1 MMLMLMRWLCQRCG
15 RWCAQDRCGG
25 RRGPGR
31 AAGHRSGTP
40 RYWRAPL
47 PREQCGRRHT
57 RQVRVQVRPKAQRGR
72 GVGASFRLP
81 LHLLGLRRRLLHP
94 PCPIPSAFLPLPSAS
109 PNVCPPILF
118 PPPSSSTLHQ
128 RPGRFQVALWCGG
141 REDVGQGMSRVQD
154 DEAGCALIFPRIL
167 AMGARRQSRAAE
179 HACPCTDWW
188 WLTR

>member
-94 PCPIPSAFLPLPSAS
+94 PCPIPSAFLPLASAS

-118 PPPSSSTLHQ
+118 PPPSSSTLH
-128 RPGRFQVALWCGG
+128 
-141 REDVGQGMSRVQD
+141 
-154 DEAGCALIFPRIL
+154 PRIL
-167 AMGARRQSRAAE
+167 HSPSAPGALPGSPVVWGARGRWSGYEQSSGR
-179 HACPCTDWW
+179 
-188 WLTR
+188 